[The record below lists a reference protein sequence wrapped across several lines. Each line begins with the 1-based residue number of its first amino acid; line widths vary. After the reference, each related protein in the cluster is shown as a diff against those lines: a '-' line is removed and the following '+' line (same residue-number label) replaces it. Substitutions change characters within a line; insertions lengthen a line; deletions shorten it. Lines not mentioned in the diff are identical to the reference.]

1 MSDTVSPSPRLAVIG
16 AGTRGYG
23 YARMAAERGA
33 EVVAVAEPDAR
44 KQRRLLSSFGSA
56 GARQATSWDSLE
68 LDADEVD
75 GVIVATMD
83 DMHVEPTLRFAP
95 LGVPMLLEKPIAR
108 SWADCCR
115 LRTGLGDNAPAILV
129 AHILRY
135 APYTRLL
142 RSLVAEGALGDII
155 NIHHLEPLGFW
166 HFAHSFVRGNWHS
179 TDTAAEFM
187 VAKACHDVDWIMH
200 LIDSECVAVS
210 SFASLS
216 HFRKESRPV
225 GAAERC
231 IDCSVDC
238 VYDARRI
245 YLDAAR
251 AGDFSWPVEA
261 IAAEQ
266 TVASVTD
273 ALENTRYGRCVYA
286 GDNDVPDTQVAA
298 LLFAGGQTATIT
310 LSAFTELRSRQTVI
324 SGTRAEATVT
334 AAGVE
339 IYSFADRRRRFW
351 AADEPKDSGLSAS
364 HGGGD
369 RALVHRYLDEIGE
382 PTTEGRRAFAEALRS
397 HRVAFAIEEAR
408 RYSTV
413 IDPRDLPED
422 DPAGVSSECGS
433 SGSERTGDLR

>member
-1 MSDTVSPSPRLAVIG
+1 MSRMVNHSPRLAVIG
-16 AGTRGYG
+16 AGTRGYT
-23 YARMAAERGA
+23 YAHLAAERGA
-33 EVVAVAEPDAR
+33 EVVAVAEPDDR
-44 KQRRLLSSFGSA
+44 KLRRLLSSFGSA
-56 GARQATSWDSLE
+56 GARQAKSWDALE
-68 LDADEVD
+68 LDSGEVD

-83 DMHVEPTLRFAP
+83 DMHVDPTLRFAT

-108 SWADCCR
+108 SWHDCCR
-115 LRTGLGDNAPAILV
+115 LRSGLGDTAPPILV
-129 AHILRY
+129 AHVLRY
-135 APYTRLL
+135 APYTALL
-142 RSLVAEGALGDII
+142 RSLIADGALGDIVS
-155 NIHHLEPLGFW
+155 IHHLEPVGFW

-179 TDTAAEFM
+179 TDTAADFM

-200 LIDSECVAVS
+200 LVDSECVAVS

-216 HFRKESRPV
+216 HFRPESRPA

-261 IAAEQ
+261 IVAEP
-266 TVASVTD
+266 TVASVMD
-273 ALENTRYGRCVYA
+273 ALENSRYGRCVYA
-286 GDNDVPDTQVAA
+286 GGNDVPDTQVAS

-310 LSAFTELRSRQTVI
+310 LSAFTELRSRHTVI
-324 SGTRAEATVT
+324 SGTRAEAAVT
-334 AAGVE
+334 DTGVE
-339 IYSFADRRRRFW
+339 LYSFADRRRRFW
-351 AADEPKDSGLSAS
+351 AADGPERAGLNAS

-382 PTTEGRRAFAEALRS
+382 PTIEGRQAFGEALRT

-408 RYSTV
+408 RHGTV
-413 IDPRDLPED
+413 TDPRDLPENAPPD
-422 DPAGVSSECGS
+422 AA
-433 SGSERTGDLR
+433 

>member
-1 MSDTVSPSPRLAVIG
+1 MSTTVRPSPRLAVIG
-16 AGTRGYG
+16 AGTRGYT
-23 YARMAAERGA
+23 YARLAAELGA
-33 EVVAVAEPDAR
+33 EVVAVAEPDD
-44 KQRRLLSSFGSA
+44 RRRRLLLSSFGAA
-56 GARQATSWDSLE
+56 GARRATSWDSLE
-68 LDADEVD
+68 LDAGEVD

-95 LGVPMLLEKPIAR
+95 LDVPMLLEKPIAR
-108 SWADCCR
+108 SWVDCCR
-115 LRTGLGDNAPAILV
+115 LRAGLGDNPPAILV

-142 RSLVAEGALGDII
+142 RSLIAEGALGDIV

-216 HFRKESRPV
+216 HFRPESRPA

-231 IDCSVDC
+231 VDCSVDC

-261 IAAEQ
+261 MAAEP
-266 TVASVTD
+266 TVASVTG
-273 ALENTRYGRCVYA
+273 ALENSRYGRCVYA

-310 LSAFTELRSRQTVI
+310 LSAFTELRSRHTIV

-339 IYSFADRRRRFW
+339 VYSFADRRRRFW
-351 AADEPKDSGLSAS
+351 AAEKPEGPGLSAS

-369 RALVHRYLDEIGE
+369 RALVQRYLDEIGE
-382 PTTEGRRAFAEALRS
+382 PTTEGRRAFSEALRT

-408 RYSTV
+408 RHSTV

-422 DPAGVSSECGS
+422 DPAAVPSPGGS
-433 SGSERTGDLR
+433 PGSERTGDLK

>member
-1 MSDTVSPSPRLAVIG
+1 MSTATRQGSRLAVIG
-16 AGTRGYG
+16 AGTRGFG
-23 YARMAAERGA
+23 YARLAAEHGA
-33 EVVAVAEPDAR
+33 EVVAVAEPDET
-44 KQRRLLSSFGSA
+44 RRRCLLDSFGSRA
-56 GARQATSWDSLE
+56 ARQATSWDCLE
-68 LDADEVD
+68 LDAGEVD

-108 SWADCCR
+108 SWVDCCR
-115 LRTGLGDNAPAILV
+115 LRAGLGDSAPPILV
-129 AHILRY
+129 AHVLRY

-142 RSLVAEGALGDII
+142 RSLVTEGALGDIV
-155 NIHHLEPLGFW
+155 NIHHLEPVGFW

-179 TDTAAEFM
+179 TGAAADFM

-200 LIDSECVAVS
+200 LVDSHCVAVS

-216 HFRKESRPV
+216 HFRPESRPA

-245 YLDAAR
+245 YLDPAR
-251 AGDFSWPVEA
+251 AGDFSWPVQA
-261 IAAEQ
+261 MAAEP
-266 TVASVTD
+266 TVEAVSD
-273 ALENTRYGRCVYA
+273 ALEHSRYGRCVYT
-286 GDNDVPDTQVAA
+286 GGNDVPDTQVAL

-310 LSAFTELRSRQTVI
+310 VSAFTELRSRHTIV

-339 IYSFADRRRRFW
+339 LYSFADRRRRFLP
-351 AADEPKDSGLSAS
+351 ADGPGSSGLDAS

-369 RALVHRYLDEIGE
+369 RALVHRYLDEVGE
-382 PTTEGRRAFAEALRS
+382 PTDTGRAAFAEALRT
-397 HRVAFAIEEAR
+397 HRVTFAIEEAR
-408 RYSTV
+408 RRKTV
-413 IDPRDLPED
+413 VDPRDL
-422 DPAGVSSECGS
+422 
-433 SGSERTGDLR
+433 SGNVPVHDSTGCPPDSDRTGSRQ

>member
-1 MSDTVSPSPRLAVIG
+1 MSTTVNQGLKLAVIG
-16 AGTRGYG
+16 AGTRGYT
-23 YARMAAERGA
+23 YARLAAERGA
-33 EVVAVAEPDAR
+33 EVVAVAEPDVR

-56 GARQATSWDSLE
+56 GARQASSWDALE
-68 LDADEVD
+68 LDAGEVD

-83 DMHVEPTLRFAP
+83 DMHVEPTLRFAR

-108 SWADCCR
+108 SWQDCCR
-115 LRTGLGDNAPAILV
+115 LRAGLGDAAPPILV
-129 AHILRY
+129 AHVLRY

-142 RSLVAEGALGDII
+142 RSLIADGAIGDIV
-155 NIHHLEPLGFW
+155 NVLHLEPVGFW
-166 HFAHSFVRGNWHS
+166 HFAHSYVRGNWHS
-179 TDTAAEFM
+179 TATAADFM

-210 SFASLS
+210 SFASLT
-216 HFRKESRPV
+216 HFRPESRPT

-245 YLDAAR
+245 YLDAAL

-261 IAAEQ
+261 IVADQ
-266 TVASVTD
+266 TVASVRD
-273 ALENTRYGRCVYA
+273 ALENSRYGRCVYL
-286 GDNDVPDTQVAA
+286 GDNDVADTQVAS

-310 LSAFTELRSRQTVI
+310 LSAFTELRSRHTII

-339 IYSFADRRRRFW
+339 LYSFSDRRRRFW
-351 AADEPKDSGLSAS
+351 AADGAERAGLSAS

-382 PTTEGRRAFAEALRS
+382 PTKAGRQAFGEALRT
-397 HRVAFAIEEAR
+397 HRVAFAAEEAR
-408 RYSTV
+408 RHSTV
-413 IDPRDLPED
+413 VDPRDLPEQVPD
-422 DPAGVSSECGS
+422 EASSQS
-433 SGSERTGDLR
+433 LLLDADRTGGRP